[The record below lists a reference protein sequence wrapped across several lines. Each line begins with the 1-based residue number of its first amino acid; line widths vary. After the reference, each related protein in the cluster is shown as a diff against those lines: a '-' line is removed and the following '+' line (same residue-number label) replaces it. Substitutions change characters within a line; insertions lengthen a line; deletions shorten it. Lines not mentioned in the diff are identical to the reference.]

1 MRRNLISK
9 MMALR
14 TIKRWNFHPHVYEQ
28 NVAEHS
34 HNVSVWVIVLVEL
47 FKYTGAIE
55 TMTSE
60 DKANLIQQAV
70 MHDWEESVS
79 GDIPTLLKP
88 HIKEY
93 EHLLEAC
100 QVEAYKFMEIP
111 SIDGILYRDV
121 CRFRSKYTYIVQMA
135 DLLDALVYA
144 MWEPNHFGEI
154 VKELKKKLHDLVVKH
169 IDKDFQKSI
178 FFKLKK
184 IGVDLT
190 DENDW
195 KAWQNKTLSHV

>member
-1 MRRNLISK
+1 
-9 MMALR
+9 
-14 TIKRWNFHPHVYEQ
+14 
-28 NVAEHS
+28 
-34 HNVSVWVIVLVEL
+34 
-47 FKYTGAIE
+47 
-55 TMTSE
+55 
-60 DKANLIQQAV
+60 
-70 MHDWEESVS
+70 
-79 GDIPTLLKP
+79 LKP

>member
-1 MRRNLISK
+1 
-9 MMALR
+9 
-14 TIKRWNFHPHVYEQ
+14 
-28 NVAEHS
+28 
-34 HNVSVWVIVLVEL
+34 
-47 FKYTGAIE
+47 
-55 TMTSE
+55 MTSE